1 MISNRFRLLLPW
13 LFAGFAMLSG
23 CTTPAVSKSMVVWD
37 VQFANVF
44 PYSVTVRTQG
54 GKELHVLDKPQIFN
68 QAFDQAIMES
78 LEKSGPFAKII
89 GGKDADY
96 LLNVWTIFEVVQPL
110 FGASFTVTM
119 KSVWSL
125 VQGEGNSQK
134 VLMRESIQSSSTATI
149 GDALIG
155 TTRLRLATEGAAQ
168 ENIRLGIKKLSELS
182 L

>member
-54 GKELHVLDKPQIFN
+54 GKELHVLDKPKIFN

-96 LLNVWTIFEVVQPL
+96 LLNVWTIFEVVQPV
-110 FGASFTVTM
+110 FASFTVTM

-125 VQGEGNSQK
+125 VQGGGDSRK

-149 GDALIG
+149 GDTLIG
-155 TTRLRLATEGAAQ
+155 ATRLRLATEGAVQ
-168 ENIRLGIKKLSELS
+168 ENIRLGIKKLSKLS